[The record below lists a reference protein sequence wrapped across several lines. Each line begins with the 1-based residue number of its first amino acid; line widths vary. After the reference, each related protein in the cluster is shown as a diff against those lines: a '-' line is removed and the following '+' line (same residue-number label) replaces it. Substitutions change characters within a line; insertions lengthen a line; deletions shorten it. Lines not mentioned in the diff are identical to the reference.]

1 MIPLKLSVRNFLC
14 YRDNVPP
21 LDWRG
26 VHIACLCGD
35 NGHGK
40 SALLDAITWCL
51 WGQARTGSRNYDALI
66 AHGESECRVE
76 LDFEAQGQAYRA
88 IRRRRRSGRGQ
99 SQVDLFALDNADSA
113 DADSADT
120 DNADTAIARPLT
132 GNTLN
137 ETNARIR
144 QLVGLDYETFVNS
157 AFLAQGRSDEFMRKS
172 PSERKDT
179 LSSILGL
186 DLYERLQ
193 GAARE
198 QREQQRAAL
207 TRHRDAIAQ
216 FQGVLD
222 DIPDPTAE
230 LAELDARFNDLSGQL
245 VDAAADAERMRAAAA
260 QLRAMQAEL
269 DAIRRRITALESE
282 IAQADADAV
291 PARHRIAAA
300 QALAGESAAIAAGV
314 AQLHQA
320 RRQLQQQET
329 LRSEYDRL
337 QGRRV
342 ALRRTL
348 DQAEAQ
354 LNARIDGLALR
365 IYDELEPLV
374 EQFDLVA
381 QRLDALGQAETD
393 LAGEQNALA
402 VQDETARQLQSAVA
416 AGKNALAQ
424 CVAEGKELR
433 ARQQDMQS
441 ADAVCPLCGT
451 LLSAD
456 ACAGIVA
463 HYENEIALKRREYQE
478 LTAINTAQAQELS
491 QLRADSEKRRNDLAR
506 RQAGIQRERG
516 RLEQQRQQCE
526 QARQQLAA
534 LRPQLAAAEQSL
546 ESGDFAGEERAG
558 LTMLELE
565 IAELAYDDAV
575 RQESFDLTQSLQH
588 WESRQAE
595 LNAALAALPN
605 DEANLRR
612 IEEQAARGRTDLAA
626 AQQQLAEYQT
636 AVADRPDLER
646 RTAAAA
652 QLVAQLQQ
660 DIQATSQR
668 RGVLQAAA
676 ERRQQAAD
684 GIAQLSTQHD
694 LAELELG
701 IYSELFDAFGR
712 SGVPAMLIDGAVP
725 AIETEANLLLGR
737 MTDQRMAVQLETQR
751 TTQAG
756 GIAETL
762 DIFVS
767 DELGTRAYE
776 VFSGGEAFRIN
787 LALRIALSKIL
798 ARRMG
803 APLPTLFI
811 DEGFGTQDAAGRERI
826 VDTISAIQ
834 DQFEKIIIIT
844 HLDDLKNLFDV
855 HIQVEKFATG
865 SQFRLVA
872 N

>member
-88 IRRRRRSGRGQ
+88 IRRRRRSGQRQGQ
-99 SQVDLFALDNADSA
+99 SQVDLFALDDADGA
-113 DADSADT
+113 DAGFDADSV
-120 DNADTAIARPLT
+120 IARPLT

-144 QLVGLDYETFVNS
+144 QIVGLDYETFVNS

-172 PSERKDT
+172 PGERKDT

-198 QREQQRAAL
+198 QREQQRALL

-216 FQGVLD
+216 FQDVLD
-222 DIPDPTAE
+222 NTPDPTAE
-230 LAELDARFNDLSGQL
+230 LAELDARFNELSGQL
-245 VDAAADAERMRAAAA
+245 VEAAADAERMRGAAA

-269 DAIRRRITALESE
+269 DAISRRITALTSE

-291 PARHRIAAA
+291 QARRRIAEA
-300 QALAGESAAIAAGV
+300 QALAGESDVIAAGV
-314 AQLHQA
+314 GQLQQA

-329 LRSEYDRL
+329 LRAEYDGL

-342 ALRRTL
+342 ALRRAL

-354 LNARIDGLALR
+354 LNARIDGLSLR

-381 QRLDALGQAETD
+381 QRLDALAQAETE
-393 LAGEQNALA
+393 LAGAQDELA
-402 VQDETARQLQSAVA
+402 AQDETIRQLESAIA
-416 AGKNALAQ
+416 AGASALER

-451 LLSAD
+451 LLSEDTCAD
-456 ACAGIVA
+456 IVA
-463 HYENEIALKRREYQE
+463 HYESEIRQKLWEHQE
-478 LTAINTAQAQELS
+478 LTAANAAQSQELTQRRS
-491 QLRADSEKRRNDLAR
+491 DAEKRRNDLTR

-526 QARQQLAA
+526 QAQQQLAT
-534 LRPQLAAAEQSL
+534 LRPQLDAAAQSL
-546 ESGDFAGEERAG
+546 ESGDFAEEERSE
-558 LTMLELE
+558 LSMLELE

-575 RQESFDLTQSLQH
+575 RLESFDLTQSLQH

-595 LNAALAALPN
+595 LNAALAALPG
-605 DEANLRR
+605 DEANLQR
-612 IEEQAARGRTDLAA
+612 IADQAARGRADLAESE
-626 AQQQLAEYQT
+626 QRLAEYQA
-636 AVADRPDLER
+636 AVADLPDLER
-646 RTAAAA
+646 RTAAAE
-652 QLVAQLQQ
+652 QLVARLQQ
-660 DIQATSQR
+660 DIQAASQR

-684 GIAQLSTQHD
+684 GIAMLSEQHD
-694 LAELELG
+694 KAELELG

-751 TTQAG
+751 TTQSG

-762 DIFVS
+762 DILVS

-855 HIQVEKFATG
+855 HIQVEKSAAG
-865 SQFRLVA
+865 SQFQLVA

>member
-66 AHGESECRVE
+66 AHGASECRVE

-88 IRRRRRSGRGQ
+88 IRRRRRSGQRQGQ
-99 SQVDLFALDNADSA
+99 SQVDLFALDNADA
-113 DADSADT
+113 GFDADSV
-120 DNADTAIARPLT
+120 IARPLT

-144 QLVGLDYETFVNS
+144 QIVGLDYETFVNS

-172 PSERKDT
+172 PADRKDT

-198 QREQQRAAL
+198 QREQQRATL
-207 TRHRDAIAQ
+207 IRHRDAIAQ
-216 FQGVLD
+216 FQTTLD

-230 LAELDARFNDLSGQL
+230 LAELDARFSDLSSQL
-245 VDAAADAERMRAAAA
+245 VEAAADAERMRGAAA
-260 QLRAMQAEL
+260 QLRGMQAEL
-269 DAIRRRITALESE
+269 DAISRRITALTSE

-291 PARHRIAAA
+291 QARRRIDEA
-300 QALAGESAAIAAGV
+300 QALAGESDAIAAGV
-314 AQLHQA
+314 GQLHQA
-320 RRQLQQQET
+320 RRQLQQQES
-329 LRSEYDRL
+329 LRAEYDRM

-342 ALRRTL
+342 ALRRAL

-354 LNARIDGLALR
+354 LNARIDGLSLR
-365 IYDELEPLV
+365 IYDELEPQV

-381 QRLDALGQAETD
+381 QRLDGLAQAETES
-393 LAGEQNALA
+393 AGAQDALA
-402 VQDETARQLQSAVA
+402 SQDETMRRLESAIA
-416 AGKNALAQ
+416 AGASALER
-424 CVAEGKELR
+424 CVAEGRELR

-456 ACAGIVA
+456 TCADIVA
-463 HYENEIALKRREYQE
+463 HYESEIRQKLREHQE
-478 LTAINTAQAQELS
+478 LTAANAAQSQELA
-491 QLRADSEKRRNDLAR
+491 QLRSDAEKHRGELTR

-526 QARQQLAA
+526 QAQQQLAA
-534 LRPQLAAAEQSL
+534 LRPQLDAAAQSL

-558 LTMLELE
+558 LAMLELE

-575 RQESFDLTQSLQH
+575 RLESFDLTQSLQH

-605 DEANLRR
+605 DEANLQR
-612 IEEQAARGRTDLAA
+612 IADQAARGRTDLAA
-626 AQQQLAEYQT
+626 AEQRLAEYQT
-636 AVADRPDLER
+636 AVADLPELER
-646 RTAAAA
+646 RTADAE
-652 QLVAQLQQ
+652 QLVARLQQ
-660 DIQATSQR
+660 DIQAAAQR
-668 RGVLQAAA
+668 RGALQAAA

-684 GIAQLSTQHD
+684 GIAMLSEQHD
-694 LAELELG
+694 KAELELG

-751 TTQAG
+751 ATQSG

-855 HIQVEKFATG
+855 HIQVEKSAAG
-865 SQFRLVA
+865 SQFQLVA

>member
-66 AHGESECRVE
+66 AHGASECRVE

-88 IRRRRRSGRGQ
+88 IRRRRRSGQRQGQ
-99 SQVDLFALDNADSA
+99 SQVDLFALDDADDALAGLDSA
-113 DADSADT
+113 T
-120 DNADTAIARPLT
+120 ARPLT

-144 QLVGLDYETFVNS
+144 QIVGLDYETFVNS

-172 PSERKDT
+172 PGDRKDT

-207 TRHRDAIAQ
+207 IRHRDAIAQ
-216 FQGVLD
+216 FQATLD

-230 LAELDARFNDLSGQL
+230 LAELDARFNELSGQL
-245 VDAAADAERMRAAAA
+245 VDAAADAERMRGAAA

-269 DAIRRRITALESE
+269 DAISRRITALTSE

-291 PARHRIAAA
+291 QARRRIADA
-300 QALAGESAAIAAGV
+300 QALADESDVIIAGV
-314 AQLHQA
+314 GQLQQA

-329 LRSEYDRL
+329 MRTEYDRM

-354 LNARIDGLALR
+354 LNARIDGLSLR

-381 QRLDALGQAETD
+381 QRLDALAQAETES
-393 LAGEQNALA
+393 AGAQDALA
-402 VQDETARQLQSAVA
+402 AQDETMRQLESAIA
-416 AGKNALAQ
+416 AGSSALER
-424 CVAEGKELR
+424 CVAEGRELR

-456 ACAGIVA
+456 TCADIVA
-463 HYENEIALKRREYQE
+463 HYESEIRQKLREHQDLTASNAAQTQE
-478 LTAINTAQAQELS
+478 LA
-491 QLRADSEKRRNDLAR
+491 QLRADADQRRGELTR

-526 QARQQLAA
+526 QAQQQLAT
-534 LRPQLAAAEQSL
+534 LRPQLDAAAQSL

-558 LTMLELE
+558 LAMLELE

-575 RQESFDLTQSLQH
+575 RLESFDLTQSLQH

-595 LNAALAALPN
+595 LNAALAGLPG
-605 DEANLRR
+605 DEANLQR
-612 IEEQAARGRTDLAA
+612 IADQEARGRADLAESE
-626 AQQQLAEYQT
+626 QRLAEYQA
-636 AVADRPDLER
+636 AVADLPELER
-646 RTAAAA
+646 RTADAE
-652 QLVAQLQQ
+652 QLVARLQQ
-660 DIQATSQR
+660 DIQAAAQR
-668 RGVLQAAA
+668 RGALQAAA

-684 GIAQLSTQHD
+684 GIAMLSEQHD
-694 LAELELG
+694 KAELELG

-751 TTQAG
+751 TTQSG

-855 HIQVEKFATG
+855 HIQVEKSAAG
-865 SQFRLVA
+865 SQFQLVA